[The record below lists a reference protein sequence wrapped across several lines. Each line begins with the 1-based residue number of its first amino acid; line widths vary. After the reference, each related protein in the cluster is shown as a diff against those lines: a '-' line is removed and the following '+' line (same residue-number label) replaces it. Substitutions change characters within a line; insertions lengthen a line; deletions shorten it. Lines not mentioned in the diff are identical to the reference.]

1 MKRTRPAA
9 RNGGWKRGPSR
20 TSSALQTRAL
30 APHHGRVTVLRASGG
45 HREGDLRE
53 ATACHT
59 ELGRGDQQRRLHPAG
74 LEATSL
80 RATVPRE
87 GSIRQNV

>member
-30 APHHGRVTVLRASGG
+30 APRHGRVTVLRASGG

-59 ELGRGDQQRRLHPAG
+59 ELGRGDQQWPAAPRRAG
-74 LEATSL
+74 GCVTSCD
-80 RATVPRE
+80 
-87 GSIRQNV
+87 GSP